1 MYSKSRLN
9 AIGFIKNSEHADIS
23 ISPKYIDKLICI
35 CYHVFNGMNHKT
47 KERAMIFHVINSSR
61 SAMRYFRVFFV
72 IAVSLVLCCGC
83 SGVDGLEFAKE
94 VYIGDGTPLLLENDI
109 LLCVKETASNENP
122 DASDNEFFSI
132 DIDSGESRVVGT
144 LYGARTSSGDI
155 LLSPDGNV
163 YLTYQ
168 TVEKSATLYKLDL
181 ENGSITPVYE
191 SVSSLPFQFLS
202 VLDDENLVLFE
213 PDNVVLYNLLS
224 EQTDTVARDDADE
237 ICSAYAYNGRIY
249 CLMYTDGEYRID
261 VLKADGT
268 LDETIPLDSEK
279 LREAS
284 SANGNQYG
292 ILRMYVSYGTAWLKT
307 LADTVVPISLS
318 DGSQQG
324 EALDGY
330 RISHVLSQTDKS
342 GAVLYRTHSSEVS
355 LFSEVNGKLSR
366 CDLPA
371 EKDGKAVSIRY
382 AFFGNNQREIVV
394 MPDDSDSVLLYKIK

>member
-1 MYSKSRLN
+1 
-9 AIGFIKNSEHADIS
+9 
-23 ISPKYIDKLICI
+23 
-35 CYHVFNGMNHKT
+35 
-47 KERAMIFHVINSSR
+47 MIFPVINSSR
-61 SAMRYFRVFFV
+61 SAMRYFRIVFV

-83 SGVDGLEFAKE
+83 SGVNGLEFTNE
-94 VYIGDGTPLLLENDI
+94 VYIGDSTPLLLENDI
-109 LLCVKETASNENP
+109 LLGVKETASSENP
-122 DASDNEFFSI
+122 DAADNEYGVI
-132 DIDSGESRVVGT
+132 YIGSGESRALGA

-168 TVEKSATLYKLDL
+168 TVEKPATLYKLDL
-181 ENGSITPVYE
+181 EGGGITPVYE
-191 SVSSLPFQFLS
+191 SSSSLPIQFLS

-213 PDNVVLYNLLS
+213 PDSVVLYNLLS
-224 EQTDTVARDDADE
+224 GQTDIIARDDADE
-237 ICSAYAYNGRIY
+237 ICSAYAHNGRIY
-249 CLMYTDGEYRID
+249 CLMYTGSEYRID
-261 VLKADGT
+261 VLKPDGT
-268 LDETIPLDSEK
+268 LDETISLDSEK

-292 ILRMYVSYGTAWLKT
+292 ILRMYVSDGTALLKT

-318 DGSQQG
+318 DGSQQA

-355 LFSEVNGKLSR
+355 LFSEVNGKLNR
-366 CDLPA
+366 CDLPT

-382 AFFGNNQREIVV
+382 LFPGNDQREIVV
-394 MPDDSDSVLLYKIK
+394 MPDDSDSVLLYKVK